1 MNTRRLAIFAMLIL
15 GPAAV
20 WISSAVSS
28 GQALSDRS
36 ERHEPSATPE
46 VELADSPGLGRVTIA
61 VPPTNQSGDSAS
73 TETIKPRVIVNSKPI
88 IETPVPRRKRSPI
101 GGNLP
106 REQSPTSRVGTASPE
121 QVAAVRP
128 MGESIG
134 FQFVDESLPWFAE
147 IDCVPA
153 ALPITCHDTHS
164 GIDSSDGGA
173 SAGAAIDLAKVPL
186 PQWFHQVD
194 ADGDGQIGLYEWR
207 TSGRPV
213 EAFRRIDRNGD
224 GIVTANE
231 LRRVIVQTPG
241 LRSANR
247 PGVTIAGGVG
257 GSPATRSR
265 TSAKSSAGPAPAA
278 SAMTNPERPALAKTE
293 APKPQAKPVS
303 LEVPPGTPLAATPVP
318 LTGWSYWEERNAQNA
333 ARSQMGHANVLFL
346 GDSISDW
353 QFVRA
358 GQPVSDMFFAPLGM
372 ANFAVAGAT
381 TSQVLWQVRAGQVA
395 AVTPDVVVMLV
406 GGNNLVMGQSPE
418 DIATGIKAIVEGI
431 QVQTPQTRIMLL
443 GLLPHG
449 ATPDDPY
456 RPLLT
461 EVNARIAPLA
471 DGDKVRFVNFSQS
484 YLQPDGTISPAIMP
498 DYTHPSTLGYVI
510 FAANLLPSLKAAL
523 GK

>member
-20 WISSAVSS
+20 WISSAISS
-28 GQALSDRS
+28 GQASFDRS
-36 ERHEPSATPE
+36 ARLEPSAAPE
-46 VELADSPGLGRVTIA
+46 IELAESPRLGRVTITA
-61 VPPTNQSGDSAS
+61 TPANRIGDSAP
-73 TETIKPRVIVNSKPI
+73 TVTIKPQAVVHSKLIDEKPM
-88 IETPVPRRKRSPI
+88 PRRTRSPI

-106 REQSPTSRVGTASPE
+106 RESSPTNHVGITSPAQVGTV
-121 QVAAVRP
+121 QP
-128 MGESIG
+128 MVESVG
-134 FQFVDESLPWFAE
+134 FQFVDESLPWLAE
-147 IDCVPA
+147 IDGMPVS
-153 ALPITCHDTHS
+153 LPIASHEANS

-173 SAGAAIDLAKVPL
+173 PAGAAIDLAEFPL

-194 ADGDGQIGLYEWR
+194 TDGDGQIGLYEWR

-213 EAFRRIDRNGD
+213 EAFQRIDRNGD

-231 LRRVIVQTPG
+231 LRQFIAQSPG
-241 LRSANR
+241 LRLVNR
-247 PGVTIAGGVG
+247 PALAIAGGVG
-257 GSPATRSR
+257 GSPAVKSR
-265 TSAKSSAGPAPAA
+265 IGAKSSASPASAA
-278 SAMTNPERPALAKTE
+278 SSMTNPERPVLAKTE
-293 APKPQAKPVS
+293 APKPEPVS
-303 LEVPPGTPLAATPVP
+303 LAVPPGTPLAATPVP

-358 GQPVSDMFFAPLGM
+358 GLPVSDMFFAPLGM

-381 TSQVLWQVRAGQVA
+381 TSQVLWQVRAGQVS

-461 EVNARIAPLA
+461 EVNSRIAPLA

-484 YLQPDGTISPAIMP
+484 FLQPDGTISPAIMP

-510 FAANLLPSLKAAL
+510 FAANLLPPLKAAL

>member
-1 MNTRRLAIFAMLIL
+1 MT
-15 GPAAV
+15 
-20 WISSAVSS
+20 
-28 GQALSDRS
+28 
-36 ERHEPSATPE
+36 
-46 VELADSPGLGRVTIA
+46 
-61 VPPTNQSGDSAS
+61 
-73 TETIKPRVIVNSKPI
+73 
-88 IETPVPRRKRSPI
+88 
-101 GGNLP
+101 LP
-106 REQSPTSRVGTASPE
+106 WQVGTV
-121 QVAAVRP
+121 QP
-128 MGESIG
+128 MVESIG
-134 FQFVDESLPWFAE
+134 FQFVDESPTWLVE
-147 IDCVPA
+147 IDGVPA
-153 ALPITCHDTHS
+153 ALPTASHDTNS

-173 SAGAAIDLAKVPL
+173 PAGAAIDRAKVPL

-224 GIVTANE
+224 GIVTVNE
-231 LRRVIVQTPG
+231 LRQVIVQTPG

-247 PGVTIAGGVG
+247 PALAIAGGVG
-257 GSPATRSR
+257 GSSAAKNRAG
-265 TSAKSSAGPAPAA
+265 AKSSAGPAPAA

-293 APKPQAKPVS
+293 APKPQPKPVS

-318 LTGWSYWEERNAQNA
+318 LTGWSYWEERNTQNA

-395 AVTPDVVVMLV
+395 ALTPDVVVMLV
-406 GGNNLVMGQSPE
+406 GGNNLVMGQSPA

-461 EVNARIAPLA
+461 EVNSRIALLA

-484 YLQPDGTISPAIMP
+484 FLQPDGTISPAIMP
-498 DYTHPSTLGYVI
+498 DYTHPSALGYVI
-510 FAANLLPSLKAAL
+510 FAANLLPPLKAAL